1 MTIGN
6 SQFERDF
13 ESFLSG
19 GDARL
24 EALYRKLPAS
34 EPDASLDAAV
44 QAMARRAVA
53 TTQLAARVPSHR
65 RWLPLFSAAAV
76 VALAVGFAFRL
87 GPQLWQRPAAVPP
100 AEPAATTAP
109 PAAESA
115 PAPTALAKPAMQLSR
130 PSVAPAAKAAPN
142 DLQKME
148 NAASQPAP
156 RAFPTSRALRDAA
169 PPPAAEA
176 KPALPAP
183 AMAAPMQARHAD
195 TESTGAPK
203 QTLAAPAAADRN
215 ASLYPEHWLANIRQM
230 LRDNQ
235 REAALRSLQEFRKKY
250 PDYVL
255 PDDLRD
261 LR

>member
-1 MTIGN
+1 
-6 SQFERDF
+6 
-13 ESFLSG
+13 
-19 GDARL
+19 
-24 EALYRKLPAS
+24 
-34 EPDASLDAAV
+34 
-44 QAMARRAVA
+44 
-53 TTQLAARVPSHR
+53 
-65 RWLPLFSAAAV
+65 
-76 VALAVGFAFRL
+76 
-87 GPQLWQRPAAVPP
+87 
-100 AEPAATTAP
+100 
-109 PAAESA
+109 
-115 PAPTALAKPAMQLSR
+115 
-130 PSVAPAAKAAPN
+130 
-142 DLQKME
+142 ME